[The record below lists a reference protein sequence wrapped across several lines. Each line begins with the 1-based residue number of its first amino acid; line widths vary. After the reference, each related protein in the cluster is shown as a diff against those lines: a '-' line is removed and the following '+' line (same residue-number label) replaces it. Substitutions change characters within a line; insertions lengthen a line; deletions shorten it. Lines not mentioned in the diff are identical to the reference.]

1 MLTPIFVDDQLLV
14 LDKPAGMLT
23 VPGRGD
29 DKADCLWSRAIHQWP
44 DAQVV
49 HRLDMATSGLVLF
62 ARGAVMQ
69 RQLSMAFAQR
79 EVHKRYE
86 AIVTGLLDNG
96 EGRIELPLA
105 ADWPTRPRQKV
116 DAHHGKAS
124 LTSWRVLARDVKA
137 RHTHVELT
145 PHTGRT
151 HQLRVH
157 LAAMGHAIVGDALY
171 ATPYVAAASPRL
183 LLHATVL
190 GIQHPQGGEALAWQ
204 SAAPFALGA
213 LATITM
219 LKT

>member
-1 MLTPIFVDDQLLV
+1 
-14 LDKPAGMLT
+14 
-23 VPGRGD
+23 
-29 DKADCLWSRAIHQWP
+29 
-44 DAQVV
+44 
-49 HRLDMATSGLVLF
+49 
-62 ARGAVMQ
+62 MQ

-79 EVHKRYE
+79 QVHKRYE

-105 ADWPTRPRQKV
+105 ADWPNRPRQKV
-116 DAHHGKAS
+116 DAQHGKAS

-171 ATPYVAAASPRL
+171 ATPDVAAASPRL

>member
-79 EVHKRYE
+79 QVHKRYE

-171 ATPYVAAASPRL
+171 ATPDVAAASPRL